1 MTDFSAFSL
10 AGKRVVVTGA
20 NTGIGQGISV
30 AIAKAGG
37 EVIGVGR
44 SAMDETAALVKAEGA
59 AFTPVGLR
67 PWRSPCGGRRCSTVS
82 GRLRA
87 QSTVW

>member
-10 AGKRVVVTGA
+10 AGRRIVVTGA

-44 SAMDETAALVKAEGA
+44 SAMEETAALVKAEDA
-59 AFTPVGLR
+59 AFTPVACDLGDHLGR
-67 PWRSPCGGRRCSTVS
+67 QCLTECG
-82 GRLRA
+82 RA
-87 QSTVW
+87 QARSTGW